1 MKRIMFIL
9 LVSIMGLTAADAH
22 SALPS
27 YFDWKQIVCDI
38 VRKGT
43 MSKGRSA
50 VYVPELYQSEQY
62 ISVQSEY
69 ADYANVYIAITN
81 QGGET
86 VKEDVIQVVAG
97 GENLYYIGDL
107 ESGMYE
113 ITVELGDML
122 LCGNLSINNSFD

>member
-1 MKRIMFIL
+1 M
-9 LVSIMGLTAADAH
+9 
-22 SALPS
+22 
-27 YFDWKQIVCDI
+27 
-38 VRKGT
+38 
-43 MSKGRSA
+43 
-50 VYVPELYQSEQY
+50 YVPELYQSEQY